1 MRKRYRWEQG
11 NRPFIPQIWQDLLIQ
26 GIQSQLKAAVEVGE
40 MEEAWRIERLREK
53 NYGFFNSEGER
64 E

>member
-1 MRKRYRWEQG
+1 
-11 NRPFIPQIWQDLLIQ
+11 
-26 GIQSQLKAAVEVGE
+26 